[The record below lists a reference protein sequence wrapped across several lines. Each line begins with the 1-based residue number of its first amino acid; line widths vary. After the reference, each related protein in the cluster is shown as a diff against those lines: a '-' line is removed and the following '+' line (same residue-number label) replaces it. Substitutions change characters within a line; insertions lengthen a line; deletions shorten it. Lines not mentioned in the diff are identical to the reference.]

1 LHRKRSTPFCIQF
14 HAPASK
20 DCNLQDHAGVVVMK
34 AAVVPAVNGKW
45 EVKQWPTPKAGPNQ
59 VVMKIHASG
68 LCYTD
73 VHITHG
79 VVPTQFP
86 RVLGHEPVG
95 EIVEVG
101 SGVTS
106 RKVGDRVG
114 VGWVQKGD
122 GTCEWCLRGKKE
134 RCAHPISTG
143 IGLQGSH
150 AEYMLADADAT
161 MPLPAALSYEQAAP
175 IFCAGYTVW
184 SGLRLADPKPHE
196 RIAVV
201 GIGGLGHLALQY
213 SKASGFETIAVT
225 KSKDK
230 EKMIRDMG
238 ADEVVENGEKLLAAG
253 GADVLLATSNSW
265 SATAEAA
272 KGMRPDGRIILMGVG
287 NEPLNYTPELM
298 FKRVHLIGSSQNGP
312 EYLYEALDIAAKGKV
327 KVVEEIYKLDDITK
341 AYDRVAEGKVRFRAV
356 ITMN

>member
-1 LHRKRSTPFCIQF
+1 
-14 HAPASK
+14 
-20 DCNLQDHAGVVVMK
+20 MK
-34 AAVVPAVNGKW
+34 AAVVPSVNGKW
-45 EVKQWPTPKAGPNQ
+45 EVKQWETPKAGPNQ

-73 VHITHG
+73 VHLTHG
-79 VVPTQFP
+79 LIPVQFP
-86 RVLGHEPVG
+86 HVFGHEPVG

-101 SGVTS
+101 PGVTS

-134 RCAHPISTG
+134 LCKNPIASTG
-143 IGLQGSH
+143 ITLPGSH
-150 AEYMLADADAT
+150 AEYMLAYADAT
-161 MPLPAALSYEQAAP
+161 MPIPAALSYEQAAP
-175 IFCAGYTVW
+175 VFCAGYTVW

-213 SKASGFETIAVT
+213 AKAAGFETIAVT

-230 EKMIRDMG
+230 EKMIRDLG
-238 ADEVVENGEKLLAAG
+238 ADEVVESGAKLLAAG

-265 SATAEAA
+265 AATEEAA
-272 KGMRPDGRIILMGVG
+272 QGMRPDGRVVVMGAS
-287 NEPLNYTPELM
+287 NEPLRFNMGMMLS
-298 FKRVHLIGSSQNGP
+298 RVRILGSSQNGP
-312 EYLYEALDIAAKGKV
+312 EYLYEALDFVAKGKV